1 MFHDWENFYLIVGP
15 SAAAL
20 IGLLFVV
27 VTLTSGQDRSKAL
40 WGQSLFMT
48 PIVFHYG
55 VVLVLSAMAGAP
67 DLHRP
72 AISAM
77 VGITA
82 LFGFVY
88 CVRNVLAMRRRNAEQ
103 PPHWSDIYCYG
114 YGPALFYV
122 LLATSAPA
130 LWRGLWF
137 AEHLLAATLMG
148 LLLLSIRNSWDL
160 ITWLAPRAGD
170 ETAP

>member
-27 VTLTSGQDRSKAL
+27 VTLTSGQERGKAE

-48 PIVFHYG
+48 PIVFHYAA
-55 VVLVLSAMAGAP
+55 VLVISAMAGAP

-72 AISAM
+72 AASVIVA
-77 VGITA
+77 VLA
-82 LFGFVY
+82 LFGFGY
-88 CVRNVLAMRRRNAEQ
+88 CVRNIMGMRRRSAQQ

-114 YGPALFYV
+114 YAPAVFYV
-122 LLATSAPA
+122 LLAVSAAA
-130 LWRGLWF
+130 LWRALWF

-148 LLLLSIRNSWDL
+148 LLLLCIRNSWDL

-170 ETAP
+170 ERAS